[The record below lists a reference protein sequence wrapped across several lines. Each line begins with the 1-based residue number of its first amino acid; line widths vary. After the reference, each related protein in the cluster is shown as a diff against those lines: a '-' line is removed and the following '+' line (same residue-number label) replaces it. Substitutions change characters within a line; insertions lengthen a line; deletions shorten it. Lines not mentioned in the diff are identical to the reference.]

1 MLTNLLKFTYIS
13 ISIILTLCIIYGK
26 LFIFKKKEATFVSDF
41 CAILAIFLTLYVI
54 LSFTCAVM
62 MSTIF
67 AKIVMIL
74 FGLSPFLLGINATY
88 HTEKYYI
95 IVQLC
100 LICTSAW
107 YIWI

>member
-1 MLTNLLKFTYIS
+1 MLINLLRFTYI
-13 ISIILTLCIIYGK
+13 IIVIILTLCIIYGK
-26 LFIFKKKEATFVSDF
+26 LFVFKKKEASFVSDF
-41 CAILAIFLTLYVI
+41 CAMLAIFLTLYII
-54 LSFTCAVM
+54 LSFACAVIM
-62 MSTIF
+62 PTNF

-74 FGLSPFLLGINATY
+74 FGLSPFLLGIKATY

-95 IVQLC
+95 IMQLC